1 MSDEKKQVIPRGVIA
16 IMTSPD
22 GDVIATHADFDRSAP
37 GGCKLYEGQMW
48 RARQQVKWAA
58 VRAYCSPVITKA
70 LGGYML
76 EQIADALC
84 KDGHKIR
91 YRAIGYPEDVT
102 AELERER
109 C

>member
-16 IMTSPD
+16 IMTTPD
-22 GDVIATHADFDRSAP
+22 GEVIATAADFDRSAP
-37 GGCKLYEGQMW
+37 GGCKLHEGQMW
-48 RARQQVKWAA
+48 RARQQVKWAT
-58 VRAYCSPVITKA
+58 VRAYCSPAITKA

-84 KDGHKIR
+84 RDGHKIR

-102 AELERER
+102 YELEHER
-109 C
+109 S